1 MKTQD
6 NNKEDLQDPPRKGMV
21 LDAHGD
27 QNGARERN
35 GRSETTPGRESQ
47 CNIQTHRRGQRD
59 EGDDDDND
67 EMEIEG
73 GAPSTI
79 ETEGRRRR
87 RDDDETTP
95 GGGSLKH
102 IEGSGKTKSKNK
114 SGFNFIAATQNFRGM
129 TTEGEREEVRVQ
141 MQRQGIH
148 LICGQESWCRND
160 TSQERWETGELFI
173 NCGGEKNSKK
183 HDGVCFFLSKD
194 MSKMFE
200 KSGREVKKY
209 CSRLATMRLQIS
221 PRMKLYI
228 INAHFPDSGQRQ
240 QMRNDYNVRFE
251 KAMKAARGDETVLVM
266 GDFNAAMGIADDDDD
281 EVCGKHGLTHTN
293 EAGRSLKT
301 TMGMHEMAD
310 LVSKYPQP
318 FNGTWVHPR
327 SKKWHQLD
335 RIFMARKDLH
345 MVKKCK
351 NGEMLTDSDHM
362 SVRIS
367 LEMKKPAKI
376 KKTPRQEMSRKDTS
390 GFNNGDETTAMEVA
404 MEHKQRIQDG
414 GDHHICLMAAVKA
427 VMKEL
432 PLTKRAKAGWCDLNY
447 EYLAASVERRNEACR
462 EHARTKTDEA
472 KIILQTARKQL
483 KKLKIKAKNQWMLG
497 LLKDC
502 NESVLPAKSDR
513 KSAKELWSLT
523 SKLKN
528 GLDKWRKWED
538 KNVRN
543 VQGVLAASPEENAEN
558 FKVFFDNL
566 FNDSQKGLPT
576 KEAYKGMMYKE
587 ADFSHGPPTMWEMKR
602 AIKGLKNTAPGRS
615 GVPAAVW
622 KGLLKNKIITEE
634 AMLQVMVESWEA
646 EKFQWSGRNS
656 TCACYQK
663 KET

>member
-160 TSQERWETGELFI
+160 TSQGRWETGELFI

-209 CSRLATMRLQIS
+209 CSRLG
-221 PRMKLYI
+221 Y
-228 INAHFPDSGQRQ
+228 
-240 QMRNDYNVRFE
+240 
-251 KAMKAARGDETVLVM
+251 
-266 GDFNAAMGIADDDDD
+266 
-281 EVCGKHGLTHTN
+281 N
-293 EAGRSLKT
+293 EAT
-301 TMGMHEMAD
+301 NITPHE
-310 LVSKYPQP
+310 V
-318 FNGTWVHPR
+318 VHNQR
-327 SKKWHQLD
+327 TL
-335 RIFMARKDLH
+335 
-345 MVKKCK
+345 
-351 NGEMLTDSDHM
+351 
-362 SVRIS
+362 
-367 LEMKKPAKI
+367 
-376 KKTPRQEMSRKDTS
+376 PRQR
-390 GFNNGDETTAMEVA
+390 
-404 MEHKQRIQDG
+404 
-414 GDHHICLMAAVKA
+414 AA
-427 VMKEL
+427 
-432 PLTKRAKAGWCDLNY
+432 
-447 EYLAASVERRNEACR
+447 AANE
-462 EHARTKTDEA
+462 E
-472 KIILQTARKQL
+472 
-483 KKLKIKAKNQWMLG
+483 
-497 LLKDC
+497 
-502 NESVLPAKSDR
+502 
-513 KSAKELWSLT
+513 
-523 SKLKN
+523 
-528 GLDKWRKWED
+528 
-538 KNVRN
+538 
-543 VQGVLAASPEENAEN
+543 
-558 FKVFFDNL
+558 
-566 FNDSQKGLPT
+566 
-576 KEAYKGMMYKE
+576 
-587 ADFSHGPPTMWEMKR
+587 
-602 AIKGLKNTAPGRS
+602 
-615 GVPAAVW
+615 
-622 KGLLKNKIITEE
+622 
-634 AMLQVMVESWEA
+634 
-646 EKFQWSGRNS
+646 
-656 TCACYQK
+656 
-663 KET
+663 